1 MSIAT
6 QYQQA
11 LQYHRQGLLSQAEQL
26 YLTLLKSDPT
36 HIDSLHYLG
45 LLYYQTDRNN
55 QAKPILEKAFKISPN
70 NIDLI
75 QHYSLCLRDLGEIEQ
90 AIALLKRAQTL
101 APHDADLLQNLGNTY
116 WVAEQYQAAIDIFN
130 TLYLQNKNNEDIRD
144 SLLSVLSL
152 AGNQAHA
159 QGDFSL
165 AQHCFQQAVSISAQ
179 AELLYN
185 LANAER
191 ELGLL
196 TAARQHYLQAQSLS
210 PNDADIYNNLG
221 NVERELGNLA
231 QAIGYYQQAIKLNPK
246 LGHAWVHLIHQKQHA
261 CDWQDLEAQIQQV
274 DTWVEQQQALQISP
288 FAFLSMPGT
297 SAKAQ
302 LNCANLWLKQRYQ
315 SWFEQAKS
323 APFAQRNN
331 QRKNGKI
338 RLGYLSADFRQHPL
352 ASLVTEVLEL
362 HQRDHFEIYAYSSG
376 KNDESN
382 ERKRFEKSVDFFR
395 DIRNVSIQDAAQQ
408 VLADHIDILIDLT
421 GFTQNSRA
429 QITAMKPAP
438 ISINWLGY
446 PGTMGQGLYDYILA
460 DATIIPP
467 ADEVYYGE
475 RVLRMPHCYQP
486 NDSRRPKPQEDMRK
500 NHGLSEEMMVFAC
513 FNQTFKIL
521 PDMFL
526 RWMRILKAV
535 PNSVLW
541 LLECNPLAKQ
551 HLIQSA
557 QQSGIDASRLIFA
570 PRVDMQTH
578 ISRLALADLFL
589 DTLPYNAHTTA
600 SDALWAGLPVL
611 TCYGDT
617 FAARVG
623 ASLLNA
629 IEIPELICKSLDDY
643 EQRAILLGRSG
654 EERMS
659 LRHKLAQHRD
669 STTLFNSQQFCRDLE
684 NIYREVFAQR
694 GLS

>member
-1 MSIAT
+1 MSISSK
-6 QYQQA
+6 YQQA
-11 LQYHRQGLLSQAEQL
+11 LQHHRQGQLSQAERL
-26 YLTLLKSDPT
+26 YMSVLNTDPN
-36 HIDSLHYLG
+36 HLDSLHYLG
-45 LLYYQTDRNN
+45 LLYYQTDRNQ
-55 QAKPILEKAFKISPN
+55 QAKTLLEKAYKLSPN

-75 QHYSLCLRDLGEIEQ
+75 QHFSLCLRDLGEINQ
-90 AIALLKRAQTL
+90 AIELLKKAQRL

-116 WVAEQYQAAIDIFN
+116 WIAEQYQAAIDIFSI
-130 TLYLQNKNNEDIRD
+130 LYQQNKKNEEIRD

-152 AGNQAHA
+152 AGNQAH
-159 QGDFSL
+159 QLGDFSL
-165 AQHCFQQAVSISAQ
+165 AQRYFQQAVSISPQ

-191 ELGLL
+191 ELGQL
-196 TAARQHYLQAQSLS
+196 TVARQHYLQAQSLS

-231 QAIGYYQQAIKLNPK
+231 QAISYYQQAIKLNPQ

-261 CDWQDLEAQIQQV
+261 CDWQDLEAQIHQV
-274 DTWVEQQQALQISP
+274 ITWIREQQALQISP

-302 LNCANLWLKQRYQ
+302 LDCANLWLKQRYQ
-315 SWFEQAKS
+315 SWFSLAKS
-323 APFAQRNN
+323 NPNPQQNIQRGH
-331 QRKNGKI
+331 GKI

-362 HQRDHFEIYAYSSG
+362 HNRHHFEIYAYSSG

-395 DIRNVSIQDAAQQ
+395 DIRHLSIQAAAQQ
-408 VLADHIDILIDLT
+408 VLADQIDILIDLT
-421 GFTQNSRA
+421 GFTQNGRA

-460 DATIIPP
+460 DATIIAP
-467 ADEVYYGE
+467 ADEAYYGE

-486 NDSRRPKPQEDMRK
+486 NDSHRPKPQKDIRK
-500 NHGLSEEMMVFAC
+500 NHGLNEDMMVYAS

-541 LLECNPLAKQ
+541 LLECNPLAKNNLMQ
-551 HLIQSA
+551 VA
-557 QQSGIDASRLIFA
+557 QQSGVEASRLIFA

-623 ASLLNA
+623 ASLLYA
-629 IEIPELICKSLDDY
+629 IDMPELVCDNLECY
-643 EQRAILLGRSG
+643 EQRAIQLGLSRDDRLSI
-654 EERMS
+654 RQ
-659 LRHKLAQHRD
+659 KLAQHRD
-669 STTLFNSQQFCRDLE
+669 SAALFNSQQFCRDLE
-684 NIYREVFAQR
+684 DIYREVFAQKR
-694 GLS
+694 